1 MNGSNVTIKD
11 CIIATSSGGNGGA
24 GGTGVPE
31 SPAGPVGRKGLMAEV
46 GSRMMPYAVDGE
58 GTKEG
63 EALAATEEAR
73 AAPVKASVARKDETG
88 RRLRPA

>member
-1 MNGSNVTIKD
+1 
-11 CIIATSSGGNGGA
+11 
-24 GGTGVPE
+24 
-31 SPAGPVGRKGLMAEV
+31 MAEV

-63 EALAATEEAR
+63 EALAATEGAR